1 MTAVKRSAL
10 LGLALLSACSSS
22 PPTRFYTLSDMP
34 PDGAPP
40 PGVGLVRIASVSI
53 PGELD
58 RPELVRRVGPNQLSI
73 AGLDRWAAPL
83 DQTIQRALADD
94 VSLRAPSSAPGQQ
107 YAVSVDIREFYGDA
121 NCNVTLRAAWTVRL
135 AHGPSNRAASEGI
148 PGSASG
154 ATWDGQT
161 HPDGATP
168 VDESIQVPSSG
179 VCPAALPAAM
189 SVALGQLSDR
199 ILAGVARLP
208 ASK

>member
-1 MTAVKRSAL
+1 MTAAKRSAL
-10 LGLALLSACSSS
+10 LGLALLSACSHS
-22 PPTRFYTLSDMP
+22 PPARFYTLS
-34 PDGAPP
+34 GAAPEGTPP
-40 PGVGLVRIASVSI
+40 PGVGLVRIVSVSI

-94 VSLRAPSSAPGQQ
+94 VSLRAPSPAPGQQ

-135 AHGPSNRAASEGI
+135 AHGSS
-148 PGSASG
+148 
-154 ATWDGQT
+154 GQT
-161 HPDGATP
+161 HPDGASP
-168 VDESIQVPSSG
+168 INESIQVPSSG
-179 VCPAALPAAM
+179 VCPEALPAAM

-199 ILAGVARLP
+199 ILAGLARLP
-208 ASK
+208 VSK